1 MNIESKLFELTGD
14 QQDAGYGAML
24 LTNVCHQASFNA
36 GWWKNTA
43 TGGDLVTMLREPK
56 PYDYIAEPNEK
67 LLAGALVAQKLCL
80 IHSEISEAM
89 EGHRKGLMDDK
100 LTHRKMIEVELA
112 DAMIRIADLAGALG
126 LDLGG
131 AVAEKLAFNAQRP
144 DHKLSNRTAEGGKS
158 Y

>member
-1 MNIESKLFELTGD
+1 MNVDKEVFFC
-14 QQDAGYGAML
+14 L
-24 LTNVCHQASFNA
+24 LAERINGLVQVAHGNACRA
-36 GWWKNTA
+36 GWWGVVS
-43 TGGDLVTMLREPK
+43 GGDGVPLDVNLVRTDDTRLGK
-56 PYDYIAEPNEK
+56 
-67 LLAGALVAQKLCL
+67 ALVAQKLCL

-100 LTHRKMIEVELA
+100 LPHRKMIEVELA

-131 AVAEKLAFNAQRP
+131 AIVEKMEYNANRE
-144 DHKLSNRTAEGGKS
+144 DHKLENRQKAGGKA